1 VELNHKS
8 ISGGKTM
15 AEIRP
20 FAGLRY
26 NQSIV
31 KDIAKVICP
40 PYDVI
45 SSALHDDLHARSPY
59 NFIRLEDA
67 KTSPGDSPANNK
79 YTRTAATLADWL
91 DRKILT
97 PEQAPAVYLDEHY
110 FSLNGKAGMRR
121 GIIARIRLEEWEKGI
136 IRPHEKIFAAAKED
150 RQNLLKTLKVNTSP
164 VLMMYQ
170 DPDRVIADT
179 LATETQKEPVID
191 ATIPEGDRH
200 KVWAITN
207 KAVVNRIAYALSKQ
221 PFYVADGHHRYT
233 SALMYSR
240 EQMAADSRITPDAAV
255 NFVMTTLV
263 DFADPGLIILAPH
276 RVIRGLTKE
285 VLADLHDKLAS
296 YFAVTEMPA
305 NDWQKLDAAMQ
316 KPGGIRLGFFGPGKE
331 MFYALKLRDEKVL
344 AQIMPNSSDIYRNLD
359 VAVLDHLILN
369 KILGLAI
376 DGSNE
381 PRVSFSHDRGESVQ
395 EVLKG
400 DQQAVFFL
408 KPIKPELIKTVSDAK
423 EIMPRKSTYFY
434 PKAPAGLVVN
444 TLF

>member
-1 VELNHKS
+1 
-8 ISGGKTM
+8 M

-31 KDIAKVICP
+31 KDISKVICP

-45 SSALHDDLHARSPY
+45 SSTLHEDLHTRSPY
-59 NFIRLEDA
+59 NFIRMEDA
-67 KTSPGDSPANNK
+67 KTGPGDSPFNNK
-79 YTRTAATLADWL
+79 YTRTAATLVEWL
-91 DRKILT
+91 DKKILV
-97 PEQAPAVYLDEHY
+97 PENTSAIYLDEHY

-121 GIIARIRLEEWEKGI
+121 GIIARVRLEEWEKGI

-170 DPDRVIADT
+170 DPQRVIAET
-179 LATETQKEPVID
+179 LETETQKEPVID
-191 ATIPEGDRH
+191 VTLPEGDRH
-200 KVWAITN
+200 KVWAITK

-240 EQMAADSRITPDAAV
+240 EQMNTDARITPDAAV
-255 NFVMTTLV
+255 NFVMATLV

-276 RVIRGLTKE
+276 RVIRGLIKE
-285 VLADLHDKLAS
+285 VLADLNAKLSA
-296 YFAVTEMPA
+296 YFAITEIPA
-305 NDWQKLDAAMQ
+305 KALQQLDAVMN
-316 KPGGIRLGFFGPGKE
+316 KPGGIRLGFFGPGKDS
-331 MFYALKLRDEKVL
+331 FYALKLRDEMVL
-344 AQIMPNSSDIYRNLD
+344 AQIMPGTSQIYRKLD
-359 VAVLDHLILN
+359 VSVLDHLILN

-376 DGSNE
+376 DGTTE
-381 PRVSFSHDRGESVQ
+381 PRVSFSHDREESVQ

-400 DQQAVFFL
+400 EQQAVFFL

-434 PKAPAGLVVN
+434 PKAPAGMVVN

>member
-1 VELNHKS
+1 
-8 ISGGKTM
+8 M
-15 AEIRP
+15 
-20 FAGLRY
+20 
-26 NQSIV
+26 
-31 KDIAKVICP
+31 
-40 PYDVI
+40 
-45 SSALHDDLHARSPY
+45 
-59 NFIRLEDA
+59 
-67 KTSPGDSPANNK
+67 
-79 YTRTAATLADWL
+79 
-91 DRKILT
+91 
-97 PEQAPAVYLDEHY
+97 
-110 FSLNGKAGMRR
+110 
-121 GIIARIRLEEWEKGI
+121 
-136 IRPHEKIFAAAKED
+136 
-150 RQNLLKTLKVNTSP
+150 
-164 VLMMYQ
+164 
-170 DPDRVIADT
+170 
-179 LATETQKEPVID
+179 
-191 ATIPEGDRH
+191 TIPEGDRH
-200 KVWAITN
+200 KVWAISN

-285 VLADLHDKLAS
+285 ILADLHDKLAA
-296 YFAVTEMPA
+296 YFTVAEMPA
-305 NDWQKLDAAMQ
+305 NDWHNLDAAMQ
-316 KPGGIRLGFFGPGKE
+316 KPGGIRLGFFGPGKDK
-331 MFYALKLRDEKVL
+331 FYALKLRDEKML
-344 AQIMPNSSDIYRNLD
+344 AQIMPGASEIYRNLD

-381 PRVSFSHDRGESVQ
+381 PRVSFSHDREESVR

-423 EIMPRKSTYFY
+423 EIMPRKSTYFC

-444 TLF
+444 PLF

>member
-1 VELNHKS
+1 
-8 ISGGKTM
+8 M

-31 KDIAKVICP
+31 KDISKVICP

-45 SSALHDDLHARSPY
+45 STALHDDLHFRSPF

-67 KTSPGDSPANNK
+67 KTSSGDSPFNNK
-79 YTRTAATLADWL
+79 YTRTAATLAEWL
-91 DRKILT
+91 DRKILV

-121 GIIARIRLEEWEKGI
+121 GIIARVRLEEWEKGI

-170 DPDRVIADT
+170 DPERVIADT
-179 LATETQKEPVID
+179 LAAETQKEPVID
-191 ATIPEGDRH
+191 VTIPEGDRH
-200 KVWAITN
+200 KVWAISN

-285 VLADLHDKLAS
+285 ILADLHDKLAA
-296 YFAVTEMPA
+296 YFTVAEMPA
-305 NDWQKLDAAMQ
+305 NDWHNLDAAMQ
-316 KPGGIRLGFFGPGKE
+316 KPGGIRSRV
-331 MFYALKLRDEKVL
+331 LR
-344 AQIMPNSSDIYRNLD
+344 AGQRQILRIETARRKDAGTNHAR
-359 VAVLDHLILN
+359 
-369 KILGLAI
+369 
-376 DGSNE
+376 
-381 PRVSFSHDRGESVQ
+381 RVRD
-395 EVLKG
+395 L
-400 DQQAVFFL
+400 
-408 KPIKPELIKTVSDAK
+408 P
-423 EIMPRKSTYFY
+423 
-434 PKAPAGLVVN
+434 
-444 TLF
+444 